1 MTGHPHY
8 SSEYMKLL
16 SAIHTAGTVA
26 CESYPEMF
34 FPEDVPDPVIRHQF
48 TVIAK
53 AMCARC
59 PVKTVCFEYALE
71 TDQRHGI
78 WGGTSPDER

>member
-1 MTGHPHY
+1 
-8 SSEYMKLL
+8 
-16 SAIHTAGTVA
+16 
-26 CESYPEMF
+26 MF
-34 FPEDVPDPVIRHQF
+34 FPEEVPDPVIRHQF

-53 AMCARC
+53 AMCSRC